1 MGLDYSSVD
10 FQINKIWYVIEME
23 YHSHI
28 KKNIILSSASKQM
41 ELERTWNKSHVL
53 ACSFSYVEAK
63 VCVCVCVSVHACM
76 HTYMC
81 VSHTQF
87 ALQRSGEIVEGC
99 GSWEM
104 KGGGS

>member
-10 FQINKIWYVIEME
+10 FQINKIWHVIEME

-41 ELERTWNKSHVL
+41 ELERMWNKSHVL

-63 VCVCVCVSVHACM
+63 GCVCVCERTRAHAHRHGCVC
-76 HTYMC
+76 HTHNLHC
-81 VSHTQF
+81 
-87 ALQRSGEIVEGC
+87 
-99 GSWEM
+99 
-104 KGGGS
+104 KGVWKSLRVVGHGR